1 MTHQLRSW
9 PTHVPERTEHGRAS
23 RILVV
28 EDNTDLAAGIQYNL
42 DLEGYEVRVAA
53 DGRIAIQLAESF
65 APDLILLDLMLPAMD
80 GYQVLQ
86 TIRSRGMKTP
96 VIILSAKGEEADK
109 VRGFRLDADQYV
121 TKPFGI
127 LELLERI
134 RALLRRAAR
143 DESAAPAVIRFGDV
157 AIDTGARIVTR
168 AGVPCQL
175 SLKAY
180 ELLLALVR
188 RDGVVASRTELLK
201 EVWGY
206 SAFVTT
212 RTVDSH
218 VAELRR
224 KIEHDAAN
232 PRHIITVWKVGY
244 RFER

>member
-1 MTHQLRSW
+1 MSKFTK
-9 PTHVPERTEHGRAS
+9 GGKA

-28 EDNTDLAAGIQYNL
+28 EDNADLAAGIEYNL
-42 DLEGYEVRVAA
+42 SLEGYEVHVVDDGRAAIAAAA
-53 DGRIAIQLAESF
+53 DWH
-65 APDLILLDLMLPAMD
+65 PHLILLDLMLPGAD

-86 TIRSRGMKTP
+86 AVRGAGNRVP
-96 VIILSAKGEEADK
+96 VLILSARGEEADK

-127 LELLERI
+127 LELLERVG
-134 RALLRRAAR
+134 ALLRRHTR
-143 DESAAPAVIRFGDV
+143 ESADAPATVLSFGNVTVDLGSRTVLRDQRPV
-157 AIDTGARIVTR
+157 ALT
-168 AGVPCQL
+168 P
-175 SLKAY
+175 KAY

-188 RDGVVASRTELLK
+188 RDGQVASRVDLLK

-206 SAFVTT
+206 GAFIMT

-218 VAELRR
+218 IAELRR
-224 KIEHDAAN
+224 KVDDSDE

>member
-1 MTHQLRSW
+1 MN
-9 PTHVPERTEHGRAS
+9 A

-28 EDNTDLAAGIQYNL
+28 EDNADLAAGIKYNL
-42 DLEGYEVRVAA
+42 ELERYDVRVAE
-53 DGRIAIQLAESF
+53 DGRSAISTAIDWR
-65 APDLILLDLMLPAMD
+65 PDLVLLDLMLPGVD

-86 TIRSRGMKTP
+86 QIRANGSRAP
-96 VIILSAKGEEADK
+96 VIILSARGEEADK

-127 LELLERI
+127 LELLERV
-134 RALLRRAAR
+134 ASLLRRSTR
-143 DESAAPAVIRFGDV
+143 DSADEHAGTITFGDV
-157 AIDTGARIVTR
+157 VVDLGSRTVVR
-168 AGVPCQL
+168 AGRQVTLTP
-175 SLKAY
+175 KAY

-188 RDGVVASRTELLK
+188 RNGVVASRAELLK

-206 SAFVTT
+206 GAFVMT

-224 KIEHDAAN
+224 KVDDPDQ

>member
-1 MTHQLRSW
+1 MS
-9 PTHVPERTEHGRAS
+9 A

-28 EDNTDLAAGIQYNL
+28 EDNADLAAGIKYNL
-42 DLEGYEVRVAA
+42 ELERYDVRVAE
-53 DGRIAIQLAESF
+53 DGRSAISTAADWS
-65 APDLILLDLMLPAMD
+65 PDLVLLDLMLPGVD
-80 GYQVLQ
+80 GYHVLQ
-86 TIRSRGMKTP
+86 QIRATGSRAP
-96 VIILSAKGEEADK
+96 VIILSARGEEADK

-127 LELLERI
+127 LELLERVA
-134 RALLRRAAR
+134 ALLRRSAREAA
-143 DESAAPAVIRFGDV
+143 DEHAGTIKFGDV
-157 AIDTGARIVTR
+157 VIDLGSRTVTR
-168 AGVPCQL
+168 GGRHVTLTP
-175 SLKAY
+175 KAY

-188 RDGVVASRTELLK
+188 RNGVVASRAELLK

-206 SAFVTT
+206 GAFVMT

-224 KIEHDAAN
+224 KVDDPDK